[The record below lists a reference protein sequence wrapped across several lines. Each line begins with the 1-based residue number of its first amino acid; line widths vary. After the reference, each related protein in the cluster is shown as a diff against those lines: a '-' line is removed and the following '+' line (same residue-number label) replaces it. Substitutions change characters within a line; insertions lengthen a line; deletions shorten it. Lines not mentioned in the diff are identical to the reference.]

1 MRNPPG
7 HEVQQL
13 QAELSVLRG
22 APQAAEQ
29 SLAAAVDTLC
39 QPAVQLLEAEVAEAK
54 MRSEEDIS
62 SPANV
67 EDAATTVR
75 RETFMLQN
83 QPSSPSPFC
92 CAAVSSNR
100 GPSVVPAPSITTK

>member
-1 MRNPPG
+1 MRTPG
-7 HEVQQL
+7 NEVQQL
-13 QAELSVLRG
+13 QAELASLSVLRG

-39 QPAVQLLEAEVAEAK
+39 QPAVQLLEAEAAEAK
-54 MRSEEDIS
+54 MRSERDKI

-75 RETFMLQN
+75 RD
-83 QPSSPSPFC
+83 
-92 CAAVSSNR
+92 
-100 GPSVVPAPSITTK
+100 